1 MSRRLAAV
9 SLGLAVAAAVYLL
22 AWPVYAG
29 IGPNGATRATLLQV
43 NGPRVLIPVFF
54 PVLAALLPVIA
65 PRQTMRVIATLL
77 LGVFCFLSGFSI
89 GLTYLPAALFMLLAA
104 CLPDPDGLR

>member
-1 MSRRLAAV
+1 
-9 SLGLAVAAAVYLL
+9 
-22 AWPVYAG
+22 
-29 IGPNGATRATLLQV
+29 
-43 NGPRVLIPVFF
+43 
-54 PVLAALLPVIA
+54 
-65 PRQTMRVIATLL
+65 MRVIATLL